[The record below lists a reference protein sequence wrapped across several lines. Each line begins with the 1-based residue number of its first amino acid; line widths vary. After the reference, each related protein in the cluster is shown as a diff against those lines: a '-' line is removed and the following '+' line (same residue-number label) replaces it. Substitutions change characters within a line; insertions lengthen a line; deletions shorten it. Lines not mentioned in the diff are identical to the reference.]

1 MPRRVI
7 ASTLGWTLPAPTA
20 RQALVPDG
28 PATVV
33 LAGGMLPDGTSTDR
47 AVRISLPNGR
57 SHPLPRL
64 AVPVHDAAGGRYAGK
79 VAVFGGG
86 NATEQAVV
94 QVLAGRRWQRAGSLP
109 TTRSDLSVVAT
120 PAGTLV
126 LGGYDGV
133 GTPLAILR
141 HSATSGLHGVGRLAV
156 GVRYAATV
164 LVGSSVY
171 VFGGE
176 VSGHE
181 LGQVQR
187 FDVRPGGVARVG
199 RVSVVGRLPH
209 PLGHAMAAVFGDRV
223 LLMGGRTSADQ
234 QTGAMWWYDPAT
246 GRFSHAGRLPRPLS
260 DAAVATVGHSA
271 YLLGGEDPNVTGLV
285 VRVTVLK

>member
-1 MPRRVI
+1 
-7 ASTLGWTLPAPTA
+7 
-20 RQALVPDG
+20 
-28 PATVV
+28 
-33 LAGGMLPDGTSTDR
+33 MLPDGTSTDR
-47 AVRISLPNGR
+47 AFRISLPNGQSR
-57 SHPLPRL
+57 TLPRL
-64 AVPVHDAAGGRYAGK
+64 AVAVHDAAGGRYSGN

-86 NATEQAVV
+86 NATEQSVV

-141 HSATSGLHGVGRLAV
+141 RSANSGLHGVGRLAV
-156 GVRYAATV
+156 GVRYAATAV
-164 LVGSSVY
+164 VGSSVY

-181 LGQVQR
+181 LPQVQR
-187 FDVRPGGVARVG
+187 FDVRPGAGGAVRVG
-199 RVSVVGRLPH
+199 RVRVVGRLPR
-209 PLGHAMAAVFGDRV
+209 PLGHAMAAVFGGRV
-223 LLMGGRTSADQ
+223 LLIGGRTSADQ
-234 QTGAMWWYDPAT
+234 QTAVMWWYDPAS

-271 YLLGGEDPNVTGLV
+271 YLLGGEDPTVTGRI
-285 VRVTVLK
+285 VRLTVR